1 VARQR
6 GHHEDLQRKADEG
19 RVDVRADDSDDA
31 RLLERPHPVQG
42 RGRGQPGDTGEFD
55 VGLVGVGLQLGEELN
70 VNFIKFDGHETKL
83 YLARGLNCQIITSST
98 ARWRT

>member
-6 GHHEDLQRKADEG
+6 GHHEDLQREADQG
-19 RVDVRADDSDDA
+19 RVDVRADDPDHA

-42 RGRGQPGDTGEFD
+42 RGRGQAGDAGELD
-55 VGLVGVGLQLGEELN
+55 VGLIGVGLQLSEELD
-70 VNFIKFDGHETKL
+70 VNFIKLEGHNTKL
-83 YLARGLNCQIITSST
+83 YLARSLDRQMKAGTT